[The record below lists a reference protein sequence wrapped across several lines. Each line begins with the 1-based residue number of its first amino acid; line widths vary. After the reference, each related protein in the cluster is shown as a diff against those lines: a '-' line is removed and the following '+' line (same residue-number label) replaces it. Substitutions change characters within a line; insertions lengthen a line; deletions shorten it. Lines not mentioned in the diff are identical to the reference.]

1 MMGSRSCWIFFAL
14 GVWYLQVPSEPGI
27 RVHSAED
34 LESGFGD
41 RIRQL
46 GQEHPTGFL
55 LCKALRRLES
65 PVLVSDA
72 IAGRWLR
79 VYCGINAR
87 TKVDNAAHLERDWGD
102 RIRDHLADEGIEPGA
117 LANWMLTTLEVSV
130 PTRVCQAWLTR
141 DWASS
146 GKLLVCDAVEQQ
158 LGERLRLAEYKDSFA
173 DDAAAQTLSE
183 VLLERQPPVRVSG
196 LVLRQWYSK
205 YHPDSGSLR
214 YDSADAL
221 EQAMGDDL
229 RRDYAGLGYKALR
242 TALGKRRKVI
252 EVSRK
257 VCQTWVTQYG
267 APAPAAAAASGA
279 ASSSGIRNLVG
290 AKAEEE
296 AHIYTCV
303 LFAIVFALSSS
314 SSSASSSLSPST
326 LPSLSSSSYFSIE
339 VYITDL

>member
-1 MMGSRSCWIFFAL
+1 M
-14 GVWYLQVPSEPGI
+14 
-27 RVHSAED
+27 
-34 LESGFGD
+34 
-41 RIRQL
+41 
-46 GQEHPTGFL
+46 
-55 LCKALRRLES
+55 
-65 PVLVSDA
+65 LVSRKV
-72 IAGRWLR
+72 AGRWLR
-79 VYCGINAR
+79 VYCGINVR

-117 LANWMLTTLEVSV
+117 LSKWMLTTLEVSV

-252 EVSRK
+252 EVSRMA
-257 VCQTWVTQYG
+257 CQTWVAKYG
-267 APAPAAAAASGA
+267 APAPAPAAALGA

-290 AKAEEE
+290 AKAVAE
-296 AHIYTCV
+296 AHIYIYIYTCV
-303 LFAIVFALSSS
+303 LFAIVLALSSS
-314 SSSASSSLSPST
+314 SSLASSSLSPST
-326 LPSLSSSSYFSIE
+326 LPSLSSSSYFSID

>member
-79 VYCGINAR
+79 VYCGINVR
-87 TKVDNAAHLERDWGD
+87 TKVDNAAHLERDWGN

-130 PTRVCQAWLTR
+130 PSRVCQAWLTR

-146 GKLLVCDAVEQQ
+146 GKLLVCDSVEKE
-158 LGERLRLAEYKDSFA
+158 LGGRLRL
-173 DDAAAQTLSE
+173 
-183 VLLERQPPVRVSG
+183 G
-196 LVLRQWYSK
+196 
-205 YHPDSGSLR
+205 
-214 YDSADAL
+214 
-221 EQAMGDDL
+221 
-229 RRDYAGLGYKALR
+229 
-242 TALGKRRKVI
+242 
-252 EVSRK
+252 
-257 VCQTWVTQYG
+257 
-267 APAPAAAAASGA
+267 
-279 ASSSGIRNLVG
+279 
-290 AKAEEE
+290 
-296 AHIYTCV
+296 
-303 LFAIVFALSSS
+303 
-314 SSSASSSLSPST
+314 
-326 LPSLSSSSYFSIE
+326 
-339 VYITDL
+339 